1 MAVEERRDAGGDRP
15 GDVRG
20 GRPARVPRPGQV
32 RRHEDAEVQ
41 GGAGRIGEAQ
51 QAPVGQLGEAAGHL
65 GLHAQR
71 PALLPGFDDVR
82 REVALLRAHLRDERD
97 VLGKRRPLRRA
108 KRCDEPPVLTEL
120 DPLGRYDG
128 EG

>member
-1 MAVEERRDAGGDRP
+1 MLR
-15 GDVRG
+15 
-20 GRPARVPRPGQV
+20 
-32 RRHEDAEVQ
+32 
-41 GGAGRIGEAQ
+41 GAGESTRRSRPPSASS
-51 QAPVGQLGEAAGHL
+51 ARRRATY

-71 PALLPGFDDVR
+71 PALLPRFDDVR

-97 VLGKRRPLRRA
+97 VLGKGGPLRRA

>member
-1 MAVEERRDAGGDRP
+1 
-15 GDVRG
+15 
-20 GRPARVPRPGQV
+20 
-32 RRHEDAEVQ
+32 
-41 GGAGRIGEAQ
+41 
-51 QAPVGQLGEAAGHL
+51 
-65 GLHAQR
+65 
-71 PALLPGFDDVR
+71 
-82 REVALLRAHLRDERD
+82 VALLRAHLRDERD